1 MKPEIQWL
9 DFLNN
14 MKKIKLYEEFLND
27 KNQNLIKAQLI
38 KFLHEGVKMI
48 PVEAINEGLVDK
60 AQYELDL
67 LMKNAEGTPVVK
79 EFVPEIMALVKKFA
93 DSGQSGG
100 SAPFVSQI
108 IVQVLQKLMM
118 HEPLGEGIMGT
129 DEEWSDISNI
139 EGVDEGTGSFQNMRL
154 SSVFKE
160 GKEGTPYYLNAIVWI
175 PEGKDYGY
183 TGHVGI
189 TEGSEETISS
199 SQFIKSFPFQP
210 KTFKI
215 TVKEKEYRK
224 LEDGSLVE
232 EEGGGWWESWIADP
246 KQLDEVWEYY
256 DKKEPVKRK

>member
-1 MKPEIQWL
+1 
-9 DFLNN
+9 
-14 MKKIKLYEEFLND
+14 MKKIKLYEEFLAESLE
-27 KNQNLIKAQLI
+27 NQIKFQLI

-48 PVEAINEGLVDK
+48 SLDTINEGLVDK

-67 LMKNAEGTPVVK
+67 LIKNSDGTPVVK

-100 SAPFVSQI
+100 SAPFTAGVI
-108 IVQVLQKLMM
+108 TQVLQKLLK
-118 HEPLGEGIMGT
+118 HEPIGEGIMGT
-129 DEEWSDISNI
+129 DDEWADCSMMEDA
-139 EGVDEGTGSFQNMRL
+139 EEGTGTFQNHRL

-160 GKEGTPYYLNAIVWI
+160 GKAGRPYYLNAIVFM

-183 TGHVGI
+183 SSGGVMMS
-189 TEGSEETISS
+189 EGSEELVSS
-199 SQFIKSFPFQP
+199 SQFIKSFPFAP

-215 TVKEKEYRK
+215 TVHEKEYRK

-256 DKKEPVKRK
+256 DKKENKK

>member
-1 MKPEIQWL
+1 
-9 DFLNN
+9 
-14 MKKIKLYEEFLND
+14 MKKIKLYEEFLNESNEN
-27 KNQNLIKAQLI
+27 KVRSMLIQ
-38 KFLHEGVKMI
+38 FLHEGVKMVSI
-48 PVEAINEGLVDK
+48 DSINEGLVDK

-67 LMKNAEGTPVVK
+67 LMKNSDGTPVIG
-79 EFVPEIMALVKKFA
+79 EFVPEVMALVKKFA

-100 SAPFVSQI
+100 SAPFTAQVI
-108 IVQVLQKLMM
+108 TQVLQKLLA

-129 DEEWSDISNI
+129 DDEWADCSVMEDA
-139 EGVDEGTGSFQNMRL
+139 EEGTGTFQNHRL

-160 GKEGTPYYLNAIVWI
+160 GKAGRPYYLNAIVFM

-183 TGHVGI
+183 SSGGVMMS
-189 TEGSEETISS
+189 EGSEELVSS
-199 SQFIKSFPFQP
+199 SQFIKSFPFAP

-232 EEGGGWWESWIADP
+232 EDGGGWWESWIADP

-256 DKKEPVKRK
+256 DKKEPKKK

>member
-1 MKPEIQWL
+1 MKTV
-9 DFLNN
+9 
-14 MKKIKLYEEFLND
+14 KLFEEFLAESIES
-27 KNQNLIKAQLI
+27 KIRAQLI
-38 KFLHEGVKMI
+38 QFLHEGVRMI
-48 PVEAINEGLVDK
+48 PVSSINEGLVDK

-100 SAPFVSQI
+100 SAPFTSSV
-108 IVQVLQKLMM
+108 IVQVLQKLLK

-129 DEEWSDISNI
+129 DDEWSDMSDMEN
-139 EGVDEGTGSFQNMRL
+139 VDEGTGSFQNMRL

-160 GKEGTPYYLNAIVWI
+160 GKEGKPYYLDSIVWI
-175 PEGKDYGY
+175 PEGKDYGFS
-183 TGHVGI
+183 GRVSL
-189 TEGSEETISS
+189 TEGSEEQIGCMHY
-199 SQFIKSFPFQP
+199 IKEFPFAP

-232 EEGGGWWESWIADP
+232 EEGGGWWESWLADP
-246 KQLDEVWEYY
+246 KQLDQVWEYY
-256 DKKEPVKRK
+256 DKKECKK

>member
-1 MKPEIQWL
+1 
-9 DFLNN
+9 
-14 MKKIKLYEEFLND
+14 MKKVKLFEEFVQESIES
-27 KNQNLIKAQLI
+27 KIKAQLI
-38 KFLHEGVKMI
+38 QFLHEGVKMI
-48 PVEAINEGLVDK
+48 PVEALNEGLVDK

-100 SAPFVSQI
+100 SAPFVSKI

-129 DEEWSDISNI
+129 DDEWGDISGI
-139 EGVDEGTGSFQNMRL
+139 EGVAEGTGSFQNKRL

-160 GKEGTPYYLNAIVWI
+160 GKEGKPYYLDAIVFI
-175 PEGKDYGY
+175 PEGKDYGFSS
-183 TGHVGI
+183 GGVMMS
-189 TEGSEETISS
+189 EGSEETISS
-199 SQFIKSFPFQP
+199 SQYIKSFPFAP

-215 TVKEKEYRK
+215 TVHEKEYRK

>member
-1 MKPEIQWL
+1 
-9 DFLNN
+9 
-14 MKKIKLYEEFLND
+14 MKKIKLFEEFLAESIES
-27 KNQNLIKAQLI
+27 KIRAQLI
-38 KFLHEGVKMI
+38 QFLHEGVKMI
-48 PVEAINEGLVDK
+48 PVASINEGLVDK

-100 SAPFVSQI
+100 SAPFTSSV
-108 IVQVLQKLMM
+108 IVQVLQKLLK

-129 DEEWSDISNI
+129 DDEWSECSDMEN
-139 EGVDEGTGSFQNMRL
+139 VDEGTGSFQNMRL

-160 GKEGTPYYLNAIVWI
+160 GKEGKPYYLDSIVWI
-175 PEGKDYGY
+175 PEGKDYGFS
-183 TGHVGI
+183 GRVSL
-189 TEGSEETISS
+189 TEGSEEQIGCMHY
-199 SQFIKSFPFQP
+199 IKEFPFAP

-232 EEGGGWWESWIADP
+232 EEGGGWWESWLADP
-246 KQLDEVWEYY
+246 KQLDQVWEYY
-256 DKKEPVKRK
+256 DKKECKK

>member
-1 MKPEIQWL
+1 MRKV
-9 DFLNN
+9 
-14 MKKIKLYEEFLND
+14 KLFEEFLIESIES
-27 KNQNLIKAQLI
+27 KIKAQLI
-38 KFLHEGVKMI
+38 HFLHEGVKMI
-48 PVEAINEGLVDK
+48 PVEAINEDLVGK

-100 SAPFVSQI
+100 SAPFVSQV
-108 IVQVLQKLMM
+108 IVQVLQKLLA

-129 DEEWSDISNI
+129 DEEWEDVSDM
-139 EGVDEGTGSFQNMRL
+139 ECVDEGTGSFQNKRL

-160 GKEGTPYYLNAIVWI
+160 GKNGKPYYLNAIVWT
-175 PEGKDYGY
+175 PEGKDYGF
-183 TGHVGI
+183 TGQVGI
-189 TEGSEETISS
+189 TEGSKEEISS
-199 SQFIKSFPFQP
+199 FQYIKSFPFTP

-224 LEDGSLVE
+224 LEDGSMVE

-256 DKKEPVKRK
+256 DEKKPKKRK

>member
-1 MKPEIQWL
+1 
-9 DFLNN
+9 
-14 MKKIKLYEEFLND
+14 MKKIKLYEEFLAESLE
-27 KNQNLIKAQLI
+27 NQIKFQLI

-48 PVEAINEGLVDK
+48 SLDTINEGLVDK

-67 LMKNAEGTPVVK
+67 LIKNSDGTPVVK

-100 SAPFVSQI
+100 SAPFTAGVI
-108 IVQVLQKLMM
+108 TQVLQKLLK

-129 DEEWSDISNI
+129 DDEWADCSVMEDA
-139 EGVDEGTGSFQNMRL
+139 EEGTGTFQNHRL

-160 GKEGTPYYLNAIVWI
+160 GKAGRPYYLNAIVFM

-183 TGHVGI
+183 SSGGVMMS
-189 TEGSEETISS
+189 EGSEELVSS
-199 SQFIKSFPFQP
+199 SQFIKSFPFAP

-232 EEGGGWWESWIADP
+232 EEGGGWWESWLADP

-256 DKKEPVKRK
+256 DKKENKI